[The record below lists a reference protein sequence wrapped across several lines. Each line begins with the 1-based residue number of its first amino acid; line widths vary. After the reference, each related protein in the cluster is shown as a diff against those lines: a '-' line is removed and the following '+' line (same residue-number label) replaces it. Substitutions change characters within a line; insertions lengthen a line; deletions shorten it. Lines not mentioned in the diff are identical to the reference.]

1 MSGIYDERY
10 GDIWFE
16 EEDPTSEFYN
26 PKCCR
31 DVYIDLVNGVFD
43 VDLNDYEDEEEKD
56 EEEEED
62 YWEYYAGDEFVD
74 F

>member
-1 MSGIYDERY
+1 MSGAYDERY

-16 EEDPTSEFYN
+16 EEDPTSEFYD

-31 DVYIDLVNGVFD
+31 DMYIDLVNGVFD
-43 VDLNDYEDEEEKD
+43 IDLNADDCDYWGEDEDDYYYD
-56 EEEEED
+56 EG
-62 YWEYYAGDEFVD
+62 EYDD

>member
-43 VDLNDYEDEEEKD
+43 VDLNDYEDED
-56 EEEEED
+56 EEEEEEDED
-62 YWEYYAGDEFVD
+62 YWEYYAGDEFAD

>member
-43 VDLNDYEDEEEKD
+43 VDLNDYEDEEE
-56 EEEEED
+56 EED
-62 YWEYYAGDEFVD
+62 DWEYYAGDEFVD

>member
-43 VDLNDYEDEEEKD
+43 VDLNDYEDEEED
-56 EEEEED
+56 DEED

>member
-43 VDLNDYEDEEEKD
+43 VDLNDYEDEDEEE

-62 YWEYYAGDEFVD
+62 YWEYYTGDEFAD

>member
-43 VDLNDYEDEEEKD
+43 VDLNDYEDEEE

-62 YWEYYAGDEFVD
+62 YWEYYAGDEFAD

>member
-43 VDLNDYEDEEEKD
+43 VDLNDYEDEEED

-62 YWEYYAGDEFVD
+62 YWEYYAGDKFAD

>member
-43 VDLNDYEDEEEKD
+43 VDLNDYEDEEEED

>member
-43 VDLNDYEDEEEKD
+43 VDLNDYEDEEE
-56 EEEEED
+56 EEEDED
-62 YWEYYAGDEFVD
+62 YWEYYAGDEFAD

>member
-43 VDLNDYEDEEEKD
+43 VDLNDYEDED
-56 EEEEED
+56 EEEEEEDED

>member
-43 VDLNDYEDEEEKD
+43 VDLNDYEDEEE
-56 EEEEED
+56 EED

>member
-43 VDLNDYEDEEEKD
+43 VDLNDYEDEEE
-56 EEEEED
+56 EEEDED
-62 YWEYYAGDEFVD
+62 YWEYYTGDEFAD

>member
-43 VDLNDYEDEEEKD
+43 VDLNDYEDEEE

-62 YWEYYAGDEFVD
+62 YWEYYAGEEFVD

>member
-43 VDLNDYEDEEEKD
+43 VDLNDYEDEEED

-62 YWEYYAGDEFVD
+62 YWEYYAGDEFAD